1 MTDPEDMQGVKGVS
15 VAQALRQPWRK
26 LRAGLLRRWP
36 AEAQARALMAGY
48 RRAGWATRWEQE
60 LRLRICPFEEV
71 IQRVPKEGIVLDLG
85 CGFGALSHLL
95 AMDSAQRRVIGI
107 EQMAHRVEVARR
119 AIGGLSNLEFLVGDI
134 HKVAFVP
141 ANCIIM
147 NDVLH
152 HIPHDR
158 QIPLLKKCYE
168 GLLPG
173 GSLLIKDVTKS
184 PVSKYIWN
192 YIHDFLRNGNLPFY
206 CLDAAILHALL
217 GLVGFVTTMQR
228 LDEGYPYPHILYVCN
243 KPATGEGQ
251 GTHNAAAER
260 S

>member
-1 MTDPEDMQGVKGVS
+1 MGGV
-15 VAQALRQPWRK
+15 QALQQPWGK
-26 LRAGLLRRWP
+26 LRRGLLRCWP
-36 AEAQARALMAGY
+36 MEAQARALMADY
-48 RRAGWATRWEQE
+48 RRTGWATRWEQE

-71 IQRVPKEGIVLDLG
+71 VQRVPKEGVVLDLG

-107 EQMAHRVEVARR
+107 EQMPHRVEMARR
-119 AIGGLSNLEFLVGDI
+119 AMGGLPNLEFLVGDI
-134 HKVAFVP
+134 HEVAFAP

-192 YIHDFLRNGNLPFY
+192 YIHDFVRNGNLPFY
-206 CLDAAILHALL
+206 CLDAAILYALL
-217 GLVGFVTTMQR
+217 ELVGFETTVQR
-228 LDEGYPYPHILYVCN
+228 LDEGYPYPHILYVCS
-243 KPATGEGQ
+243 KPAASKSPEMRKATPE
-251 GTHNAAAER
+251 T